1 MMRNTG
7 QFQIALLG
15 TSGTKPIRTAMERF
29 RTFVSLIGTV
39 KSLGLRRD
47 YAAKPAF
54 AGILVSA
61 RMGTGLAE

>member
-1 MMRNTG
+1 
-7 QFQIALLG
+7 
-15 TSGTKPIRTAMERF
+15 MERF